1 MVKNFEFN
9 LALFTLKDLNFT
21 FLFFLQRGAL
31 RLCKIVN
38 TIILLISVM

>member
-21 FLFFLQRGAL
+21 FFFLQRGAL
-31 RLCKIVN
+31 RLFKIVN
-38 TIILLISVM
+38 TVILLISVM